1 LNRQHPRLPGNDME
15 RLKMMNKFVIAGVLL
30 APLSGAVM
38 ADASNVVLVHGATVD
53 GSGWRDVYN
62 LLKAK
67 GLSVSVVQLP
77 HTSMTDDVA
86 ATRLVLS
93 QQKGSTVLV
102 GHSYGGAIITEAG
115 TEDTV
120 KALVYVAAF
129 QPEKGETLGELSQ
142 RFPTKVGLKM
152 LDKTHFVPDPLTY
165 HDSLGADLPVA
176 LTDFM
181 SASAK
186 PMSVETFGVK
196 IKAAAWHTKPGY
208 AIVTTQDRTIA
219 PALLKWMYARS
230 GAKVTELD
238 SSHMAYISHPREVA
252 KVIMDAVK
260 GVD

>member
-1 LNRQHPRLPGNDME
+1 
-15 RLKMMNKFVIAGVLL
+15 MMNKLAIAGMLL
-30 APLSGAVM
+30 APLSGGVM
-38 ADASNVVLVHGATVD
+38 AEARNVVLVHGATLD
-53 GSGWRDVYN
+53 GSGWCAVHD
-62 LLKAK
+62 LLRAK

-77 HTSMTDDVA
+77 HTSMADDVA

-102 GHSYGGAIITEAG
+102 GHSYGGAVITEAG
-115 TEDTV
+115 TGETV

-129 QPEKGETLGELSQ
+129 QPEPGETLGELSQ
-142 RFPTKVGLKM
+142 RFPVKVSLKM
-152 LDKTHFVPDPLTY
+152 LDSTHFVPDPATY

-181 SASAK
+181 SASAR

-196 IKAAAWHTKPGY
+196 LREAAWHTKPSY

-219 PALLKWMYARS
+219 PALQKWMYTRS
-230 GAKVTELD
+230 GAKVTEVA
-238 SSHMAYISHPREVA
+238 SSHMAHISHPQEVA

-260 GVD
+260 AVN

>member
-1 LNRQHPRLPGNDME
+1 MI
-15 RLKMMNKFVIAGVLL
+15 NKLVVAGMVL

-38 ADASNVVLVHGATVD
+38 ADASNVVLVHGATMD
-53 GSGWRDVYN
+53 GSGWRAVHD

-77 HTSMTDDVA
+77 HTSMADDVA

-102 GHSYGGAIITEAG
+102 GHSYGGAVITEAG
-115 TEDTV
+115 TADTV

-142 RFPTKVGLKM
+142 RFPMKVSLKM
-152 LDKTHFVPDPLTY
+152 LDNTHFVPDPASY
-165 HDSLGADLPVA
+165 HESIGADLPVA

-196 IKAAAWHTKPGY
+196 LQAAPWHAKPSY

-230 GAKVTELD
+230 GAKVTEVKA
-238 SSHMAYISHPREVA
+238 SHMVYISHPNDVA

-260 GVD
+260 AGD

>member
-1 LNRQHPRLPGNDME
+1 
-15 RLKMMNKFVIAGVLL
+15 MMNKLAIAGMLL

-38 ADASNVVLVHGATVD
+38 AEARNVVLVHGATLD
-53 GSGWRDVYN
+53 GSGWRAVHD
-62 LLKAK
+62 LLRAK

-77 HTSMTDDVA
+77 HTSMADDVA

-93 QQKGSTVLV
+93 QQQGSTVLV
-102 GHSYGGAIITEAG
+102 AHSYGGAVITEAG
-115 TEDTV
+115 TGDSV

-129 QPEKGETLGELSQ
+129 QPEPGETLGDLSQ
-142 RFPTKVGLKM
+142 RFPVKVSLKM
-152 LDKTHFVPDPLTY
+152 LDNTHFVPDPATY

-181 SASAK
+181 SASAR

-196 IKAAAWHTKPGY
+196 LREAAWHNKPSY

-219 PALLKWMYARS
+219 PALQKWMYTRS
-230 GAKVTELD
+230 GAKVTEVA
-238 SSHMAYISHPREVA
+238 SSHMAHISHPQEVA

-260 GVD
+260 AVN

>member
-1 LNRQHPRLPGNDME
+1 
-15 RLKMMNKFVIAGVLL
+15 MMNKLAIAGMLL
-30 APLSGAVM
+30 APLSGGVM
-38 ADASNVVLVHGATVD
+38 AEARNVVLVHGATMD
-53 GSGWRDVYN
+53 GSGWHAVHD
-62 LLKAK
+62 LLRAK

-77 HTSMTDDVA
+77 HTSMADDVA

-102 GHSYGGAIITEAG
+102 GHSYGGAVITEAG
-115 TEDTV
+115 TGETV

-129 QPEKGETLGELSQ
+129 QPEPGETLGELSQ
-142 RFPTKVGLKM
+142 RFPVKVSLKM
-152 LDKTHFVPDPLTY
+152 LDSTHFVPDPTTY

-181 SASAK
+181 SASAR

-196 IKAAAWHTKPGY
+196 LREAAWHTKPSY

-219 PALLKWMYARS
+219 PALQKWMYTRS
-230 GAKVTELD
+230 GAKVTEVA
-238 SSHMAYISHPREVA
+238 SSHMAHISHPQEVA

-260 GVD
+260 AVN

>member
-1 LNRQHPRLPGNDME
+1 
-15 RLKMMNKFVIAGVLL
+15 MMNKLAIAGMLL

-38 ADASNVVLVHGATVD
+38 AEARNVVLVHGATLD
-53 GSGWRDVYN
+53 GSGWRAVHD
-62 LLKAK
+62 LLQAK

-77 HTSMTDDVA
+77 HTSMADDVA

-93 QQKGSTVLV
+93 QQQGSTVLV
-102 GHSYGGAIITEAG
+102 GHSYGGAVITEAG
-115 TEDTV
+115 TGETV

-129 QPEKGETLGELSQ
+129 QPEPGETLGDLSQ
-142 RFPTKVGLKM
+142 RFPVKVSLKM
-152 LDKTHFVPDPLTY
+152 LDNTHFVPDPATY

-181 SASAK
+181 SASAR

-196 IKAAAWHTKPGY
+196 LREAAWHTKPSY

-219 PALLKWMYARS
+219 PALQKWMYTRS
-230 GAKVTELD
+230 GAKVTEVA
-238 SSHMAYISHPREVA
+238 SSHMAHISHPQEVA

-260 GVD
+260 AVN

>member
-1 LNRQHPRLPGNDME
+1 
-15 RLKMMNKFVIAGVLL
+15 MMNKLAIAGMLL

-38 ADASNVVLVHGATVD
+38 AEARNVVLVHGATMD
-53 GSGWRDVYN
+53 GSGWRAVHD
-62 LLKAK
+62 LLQAK

-77 HTSMTDDVA
+77 HTSMADDVA

-93 QQKGSTVLV
+93 QQQGSTVLV
-102 GHSYGGAIITEAG
+102 GHSYGGAVITEAG
-115 TEDTV
+115 TGESV

-129 QPEKGETLGELSQ
+129 QPEPGETLGDLSQ
-142 RFPTKVGLKM
+142 RFPVKVSLKM
-152 LDKTHFVPDPLTY
+152 LDKTHFVPDPATY

-181 SASAK
+181 SASAR

-196 IKAAAWHTKPGY
+196 LREAAWHTKPSY

-219 PALLKWMYARS
+219 PALQKWMYTRS
-230 GAKVTELD
+230 GAKVTEVA
-238 SSHMAYISHPREVA
+238 SSHMAHISHPQEVA

-260 GVD
+260 AVN

>member
-1 LNRQHPRLPGNDME
+1 
-15 RLKMMNKFVIAGVLL
+15 MMNKLAIAGMLL

-38 ADASNVVLVHGATVD
+38 AEARNVVLVHGATLD
-53 GSGWRDVYN
+53 GSGWRAVHD
-62 LLKAK
+62 LLQAK

-77 HTSMTDDVA
+77 HTSMADDVA

-93 QQKGSTVLV
+93 QQQGSTVLV
-102 GHSYGGAIITEAG
+102 GHSYGGAVITEAG
-115 TEDTV
+115 TGESV

-129 QPEKGETLGELSQ
+129 QPEPGETLGDLSQ
-142 RFPTKVGLKM
+142 RFPVKVSLKM
-152 LDKTHFVPDPLTY
+152 LDNTHFVPDPATY

-181 SASAK
+181 SASAR

-196 IKAAAWHTKPGY
+196 LREAAWHTKPSY

-219 PALLKWMYARS
+219 PALQKWMYTRS
-230 GAKVTELD
+230 GAKVTEVA
-238 SSHMAYISHPREVA
+238 SSHMAHISHPQEVA

-260 GVD
+260 AVN

>member
-1 LNRQHPRLPGNDME
+1 
-15 RLKMMNKFVIAGVLL
+15 MMNKLAIAGMLL

-38 ADASNVVLVHGATVD
+38 AEARNVVLVHGATLD
-53 GSGWRDVYN
+53 GSGWRAVHD
-62 LLKAK
+62 LLQAK

-77 HTSMTDDVA
+77 HTSMADDVA

-93 QQKGSTVLV
+93 QQQGSTVLV
-102 GHSYGGAIITEAG
+102 GHSYGGAVITEAG
-115 TEDTV
+115 TGESV

-129 QPEKGETLGELSQ
+129 QPEPGETLGELSQ
-142 RFPTKVGLKM
+142 RFPVKVSLKM
-152 LDKTHFVPDPLTY
+152 LDSTHFVPDPATY

-181 SASAK
+181 SASAR

-196 IKAAAWHTKPGY
+196 LREAAWHTKPSY

-219 PALLKWMYARS
+219 PALQKWMYTRS
-230 GAKVTELD
+230 GAKVTEVA
-238 SSHMAYISHPREVA
+238 SSHMAHISHPQEVA

-260 GVD
+260 AVN

>member
-1 LNRQHPRLPGNDME
+1 
-15 RLKMMNKFVIAGVLL
+15 MMHKFAVAGMLL
-30 APLSGAVM
+30 APLSGAMSAEVR
-38 ADASNVVLVHGATVD
+38 NVVLVHGATMD
-53 GSGWRDVYN
+53 GSTWHAVHDV
-62 LLKAK
+62 LKAK

-77 HTSMTDDVA
+77 HTSLADDVS

-102 GHSYGGAIITEAG
+102 GHSYGGAVITEAG
-115 TEDTV
+115 TQDTV

-142 RFPTKVGLKM
+142 RFPMKVSLKM
-152 LDKTHFVPDPLTY
+152 LDSTHFVPDPATY
-165 HDSLGADLPVA
+165 HDSLGADLSLA

-196 IKAAAWHTKPGY
+196 LRDAAWHTKPSY

-219 PALLKWMYARS
+219 PALLKWMYNRS
-230 GAKVTELD
+230 GAKVTELA
-238 SSHMAYISHPREVA
+238 SSHMVQISHPEQVA

-260 GVD
+260 AVN

>member
-1 LNRQHPRLPGNDME
+1 
-15 RLKMMNKFVIAGVLL
+15 MMNKLAIAGMLL
-30 APLSGAVM
+30 APLSGGVM
-38 ADASNVVLVHGATVD
+38 AEARNVVLVHGATLD
-53 GSGWRDVYN
+53 SSGWRAVHD
-62 LLKAK
+62 LLRAK

-77 HTSMTDDVA
+77 HTSMADDVA

-102 GHSYGGAIITEAG
+102 GHSYGGAVITEAG
-115 TEDTV
+115 TGETV

-129 QPEKGETLGELSQ
+129 QPEPGETLGELSQ
-142 RFPTKVGLKM
+142 RFPVKVSLKM
-152 LDKTHFVPDPLTY
+152 LDSTHFVPDPATY

-181 SASAK
+181 SASAR

-196 IKAAAWHTKPGY
+196 LREAAWHTKPSY

-219 PALLKWMYARS
+219 PALQKWMYTRS
-230 GAKVTELD
+230 GAKVTEVA
-238 SSHMAYISHPREVA
+238 SSHMAHISHPQEVA

-260 GVD
+260 AVN

>member
-1 LNRQHPRLPGNDME
+1 
-15 RLKMMNKFVIAGVLL
+15 MMNKLALAGMLL

-38 ADASNVVLVHGATVD
+38 AEARNVVLVHGATLD
-53 GSGWRDVYN
+53 GSGWRAVHD
-62 LLKAK
+62 LLQAK

-77 HTSMTDDVA
+77 HTSMADDVA

-93 QQKGSTVLV
+93 QQQGSTVLV
-102 GHSYGGAIITEAG
+102 GHSYGGAVITEAG
-115 TEDTV
+115 TGESV

-129 QPEKGETLGELSQ
+129 QPEPGETLGDLSQ
-142 RFPTKVGLKM
+142 RFPVKVSLKM
-152 LDKTHFVPDPLTY
+152 LDNTHFVPDPATY

-181 SASAK
+181 SASAR

-196 IKAAAWHTKPGY
+196 LREAAWHTKPSY

-219 PALLKWMYARS
+219 PALQKWMYTRS
-230 GAKVTELD
+230 GAKVTEVA
-238 SSHMAYISHPREVA
+238 SSHMAHISHPQEVA

-260 GVD
+260 AVN

>member
-1 LNRQHPRLPGNDME
+1 
-15 RLKMMNKFVIAGVLL
+15 MMNKLAIAGMLL
-30 APLSGAVM
+30 APLSGGVM
-38 ADASNVVLVHGATVD
+38 AEARNVVLVHGATLD
-53 GSGWRDVYN
+53 SSGWRAVHD
-62 LLKAK
+62 LLRAK

-77 HTSMTDDVA
+77 HTSMADDVA

-102 GHSYGGAIITEAG
+102 GHSYGGAVITEAG
-115 TEDTV
+115 TGETV

-129 QPEKGETLGELSQ
+129 QPEPGETLGELSQ
-142 RFPTKVGLKM
+142 RFPVKVSLKM
-152 LDKTHFVPDPLTY
+152 LDSTHFVPDPTTY

-181 SASAK
+181 SASAR

-196 IKAAAWHTKPGY
+196 LREAAWHTKPSY

-219 PALLKWMYARS
+219 PALQKWMYTRS
-230 GAKVTELD
+230 GAKVTEVA
-238 SSHMAYISHPREVA
+238 SSHMAHISHPQEVA

-260 GVD
+260 AVN

>member
-1 LNRQHPRLPGNDME
+1 
-15 RLKMMNKFVIAGVLL
+15 MMNKLAIAGMLL
-30 APLSGAVM
+30 APLSGGVM
-38 ADASNVVLVHGATVD
+38 AEARNVVLVHGATLD
-53 GSGWRDVYN
+53 GSGWRAVHD
-62 LLKAK
+62 LLRAK

-77 HTSMTDDVA
+77 HTSMADDVA

-102 GHSYGGAIITEAG
+102 GHSYGGAVITEAG
-115 TEDTV
+115 TGETV

-129 QPEKGETLGELSQ
+129 QPEPGETLGELSQ
-142 RFPTKVGLKM
+142 RFPVKVSLKM
-152 LDKTHFVPDPLTY
+152 LDSTHFVPDPATY

-181 SASAK
+181 SASAR

-196 IKAAAWHTKPGY
+196 LREAAWHTKPSY

-219 PALLKWMYARS
+219 PALQKWMYTRS
-230 GAKVTELD
+230 GAKVTEVA
-238 SSHMAYISHPREVA
+238 SSHMAHISHPQEVA

-260 GVD
+260 AVN

>member
-1 LNRQHPRLPGNDME
+1 MI
-15 RLKMMNKFVIAGVLL
+15 NKLAVAGIFL
-30 APLSGAVM
+30 APLSGAAM
-38 ADASNVVLVHGATVD
+38 ADASNVVLVHGATMD
-53 GSGWRDVYN
+53 GSGWHAVYD

-67 GLSVSVVQLP
+67 GLTVSVVQLP
-77 HTSMTDDVA
+77 HTSMADDVA
-86 ATRLVLS
+86 ATRLILA

-102 GHSYGGAIITEAG
+102 GHSYGGAVITEAG

-142 RFPTKVGLKM
+142 RFPMKVNLKM
-152 LDKTHFVPDPLTY
+152 LDSTHFVPDPVAY

-196 IKAAAWHTKPGY
+196 LQAAAWHTKPSYG
-208 AIVTTQDRTIA
+208 IVTTQDRTVA
-219 PALLKWMYARS
+219 PALLKWMYTRS
-230 GAKVTELD
+230 GAKVTELK
-238 SSHMAYISHPREVA
+238 SSHLAYISHPDEVA

-260 GVD
+260 AVN

>member
-1 LNRQHPRLPGNDME
+1 M
-15 RLKMMNKFVIAGVLL
+15 KMINKLAVAGMFL

-38 ADASNVVLVHGATVD
+38 AEARNVVLVHGATMD
-53 GSGWRDVYN
+53 GSGWHAVYD

-102 GHSYGGAIITEAG
+102 GHSYGGAVITEAG

-142 RFPTKVGLKM
+142 RFPMKVSLKM
-152 LDKTHFVPDPLTY
+152 LDSTHFVPDPTTY

-196 IKAAAWHTKPGY
+196 LREAAWHAKPSY
-208 AIVTTQDRTIA
+208 AVVTTQDRTIA

-230 GAKVTELD
+230 GAKVTEVT
-238 SSHMAYISHPREVA
+238 SSHMAHISHPQEVA
-252 KVIMDAVK
+252 KVIMDAVNA
-260 GVD
+260 VN